1 MPLSA
6 SLSATACRPLHRAP
20 VKSRRYVRVLIQAP
34 PRVGTAPRAPV
45 HVAFCIDRSGSMQ
58 GDKLR
63 LACEAAAHAL
73 GLLAPTDRFAI
84 VTFDSEVDLA
94 VPLTAAT
101 PDAVAGAR
109 RILHALEAGRTTA
122 ISDAW
127 IAACEQLAPAAGTGP
142 ILRTLLL
149 SDGQA
154 NVGMTTAAQFA
165 PHVAALREHG
175 VHTSVFGLGL
185 DFDEEFLAAVARAGG
200 GNFHFIGKADQI
212 PAFFAQELG
221 ESLDVV
227 ARRPVLRV
235 EAPDHVRVKP
245 LSDFPHMDVAPGVID
260 VPLPDM
266 CSSQHL
272 ELILRVDIG
281 PRDLGARTPLTVR
294 MQDEDGAFRAI
305 PAVTLAFEAAS
316 HAVNDVQRRDVEVD
330 RAVARIY
337 AALAEREAVAWNR
350 RHAFDRA
357 ERVLNNTSRRIML
370 YAGSDPELNALA
382 EQLKAAIGKY
392 TRPMDEYSRKSTHAG
407 TVFLTRSRG
416 ETGWSKR
423 KSS

>member
-1 MPLSA
+1 MALTA
-6 SLSATACRPLHRAP
+6 SLTATPCRTLHRAP
-20 VKSRRYVRVLIQAP
+20 VHSRRYVRVLIQAP

-45 HVAFCIDRSGSMQ
+45 HAAFCIDRSGSMQ

-63 LACEAAAHAL
+63 LACDAASHAL
-73 GLLAPTDRFAI
+73 GLLSPTDRFSI
-84 VTFDSEVDLA
+84 VTFDSEVEVA

-101 PDAVAGAR
+101 PDAVAAAR
-109 RILHALEAGRTTA
+109 RTLHALEAGRTTA

-154 NVGMTTAAQFA
+154 NVGMTTSAQFA

-200 GNFHFIGKADQI
+200 GNFHFIGKAEQI

-227 ARRPVLRV
+227 ARRPVLRL
-235 EAPDHVRVKP
+235 EAPPHVRIKP
-245 LSDFPHMDVAPGVID
+245 LSDFPHTDVAPGV
-260 VPLPDM
+260 VV
-266 CSSQHL
+266 
-272 ELILRVDIG
+272 LRVDIG
-281 PRDLGARTPLTVR
+281 PRDLGAKTPLVI
-294 MQDEDGAFRAI
+294 QLADDDGAFRAV
-305 PAVTLAFEAAS
+305 PPVQLAFESAPHAA
-316 HAVNDVQRRDVEVD
+316 NDAQRRDVEVD

-337 AALAEREAVAWNR
+337 AALAEREAIAWNR

-423 KSS
+423 HTS